1 MRGVGQPDSGRAG
14 TGQGGG
20 TWNGRDRARRGRR
33 RGNPGKDRL
42 PSGGKFMGPVA
53 SATMRRERD
62 RAPEGSRERA
72 VWEGC
77 IRRRAGMPARDIAA
91 EVGMSYSTT
100 YRDLV
105 AMHRKGGG
113 KIAQPG
119 ERDAGRGSYHVAAAG
134 NAIIISRT
142 GGIDKG
148 KRGRP
153 HKYSDA
159 YFLESAIL
167 RRLAG
172 IKYREMAG
180 KARDGAGGSFDTP
193 SFSTFHKRIRGLEI
207 EDGAGGRLWIGRG
220 DARYEVGMVV
230 MDGAGLR
237 AAPRSE
243 HMPPK
248 GGGRKMDGRKIA
260 VAFDAAA
267 RKALLVEMRGAAEG
281 HGPAALARLFEGAL
295 ENVEQSPGMTLT
307 EGAVAAYDGAM
318 GAPEPYEIAEEAGT
332 DLLVPAG
339 IDNSAD
345 PAPGGPAKGAKRR
358 AAAAAAATRRQ
369 AGQNP
374 AAPRSGGGR
383 PAKGERPGEKRR
395 PANGGAA
402 PARPR
407 QRRSRSSRA

>member
-1 MRGVGQPDSGRAG
+1 MRG
-14 TGQGGG
+14 TGQPNSGMAARGRGGSTG
-20 TWNGRDRARRGRR
+20 NGRGRARRGRR
-33 RGNPGKDRL
+33 RGNPGKGRL
-42 PSGGKFMGPVA
+42 PSGDKFMGPVA

-91 EVGMSYSTT
+91 EVGMSYSTM

-105 AMHRKGGG
+105 AMHRKESG
-113 KIAQPG
+113 KIAHPG
-119 ERDAGRGSYHVAAAG
+119 ERDVGRGSYHVAAAG

-142 GGIDKG
+142 GGIGKG

-167 RRLAG
+167 RRLTG
-172 IKYREMAG
+172 INYRQMAG

-207 EDGAGGRLWIGRG
+207 EEDGADGRLWIGRG
-220 DARYEVGMVV
+220 DARYEVGMVA

-237 AAPRSE
+237 AAPRPE
-243 HMPPK
+243 RMPPK
-248 GGGRKMDGRKIA
+248 DGSRQDGRKIA

-267 RKALLVEMRGAAEG
+267 RKALLVEMRGASEG
-281 HGPAALARLFEGAL
+281 MGPAALARLFEGAL
-295 ENVEQSPGMTLT
+295 ESVERSPGMTLT
-307 EGAVAAYDGAM
+307 EGAIAAYGGAVD
-318 GAPEPYEIAEEAGT
+318 AAEPCEIAERAGT
-332 DLLVPAG
+332 ELLAPAG
-339 IDNSAD
+339 IDSSAD
-345 PAPGGPAKGAKRR
+345 PAPGGPAKGARKGT
-358 AAAAAAATRRQ
+358 AAAAAPRRQ

-374 AAPRSGGGR
+374 AAPRSGGRR

-395 PANGGAA
+395 PAGSRSA
-402 PARPR
+402 PAGPR
-407 QRRSRSSRA
+407 RGRSRSSRA